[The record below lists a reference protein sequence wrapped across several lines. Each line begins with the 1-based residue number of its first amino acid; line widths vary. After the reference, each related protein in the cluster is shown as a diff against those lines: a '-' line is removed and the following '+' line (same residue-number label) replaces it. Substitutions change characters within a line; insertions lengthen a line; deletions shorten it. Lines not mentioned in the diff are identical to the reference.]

1 MVQRCCLIRVLRQ
14 FAVSLVGQIFIERA
28 LCYLERSEFNSVFVQ
43 IAYFGDC
50 ERLFRF
56 IPNTLTSTFSLSL

>member
-1 MVQRCCLIRVLRQ
+1 MLMLENKCRQRLC
-14 FAVSLVGQIFIERA
+14 FSLVARQKSPSF
-28 LCYLERSEFNSVFVQ
+28 LYLPLWEVFFTKVN
-43 IAYFGDC
+43 AYFGDC